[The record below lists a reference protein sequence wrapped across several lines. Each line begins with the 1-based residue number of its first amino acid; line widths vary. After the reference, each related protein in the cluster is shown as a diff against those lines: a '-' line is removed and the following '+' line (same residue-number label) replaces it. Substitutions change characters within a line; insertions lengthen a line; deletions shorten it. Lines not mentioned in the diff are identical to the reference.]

1 MKSASISDLKKELKT
16 CSPTALLE
24 ACMRLAKYK
33 KDNKELLNYLL
44 FEAGDE
50 QTYINA
56 LKIEIDELFAEM
68 NESNGYLVKKGL
80 RKILR
85 TVAKHI
91 HYSGIPQTEIELLI
105 YFCEKIKTTSLIDY
119 VNTNKVL
126 YNLYSQ
132 QLKKINKALQKLHE
146 DLQFDYQKA
155 LDGIAL

>member
-16 CSPTALLE
+16 CSPTVLLE

-44 FEAGDE
+44 FEAGNE
-50 QTYINA
+50 QAYINT

-91 HYSGIPQTEIELLI
+91 H
-105 YFCEKIKTTSLIDY
+105 
-119 VNTNKVL
+119 
-126 YNLYSQ
+126 
-132 QLKKINKALQKLHE
+132 
-146 DLQFDYQKA
+146 
-155 LDGIAL
+155 